1 MGNVIEADFTQR
13 RLDEDLQPIMISLV
27 ECLYSHY
34 GEEAGELLALGIS
47 TSLRS
52 IADDIEN
59 SYKEGTDGGS
69 PDSEST

>member
-13 RLDEDLQPIMISLV
+13 KLDEDLQPIMLALV
-27 ECLYSHY
+27 DCLYSHY